1 MGFKDGSSGSNNGL
15 IFFIIVVLVAGLFIF
30 SVRQENNAGNPLDG
44 LFTASDSNSGALGYY
59 DSPVVEEKAT
69 LVEGYFC
76 PADACADK
84 LIKKIDSAKSSLYV
98 AIYSLTLDGIS
109 DALIRAKKRG
119 VEVKVIFDSD
129 QSKNDAS
136 DDERMGNEGVQIA
149 YRNGSGYM
157 HNKFTIID
165 MNVVATGSFNYSN
178 NADTRNEENLVFIES
193 TGLAESFKQNFDS
206 IWAKSNAN

>member
-1 MGFKDGSSGSNNGL
+1 MGFKEGNSSNSSGL
-15 IFFIIVVLVAGLFIF
+15 IFFIIVVLIAGMFIF
-30 SVRQENNAGNPLDG
+30 SVRQENNAANPLDG
-44 LFTASDSNSGALGYY
+44 LFTASDNSSFGYY
-59 DSPVVEEKAT
+59 GAPVVKESANSIE
-69 LVEGYFC
+69 VYFC
-76 PADACADK
+76 PQDACADK
-84 LIKKIDSAKSSLYV
+84 LIRKIDSAKSSLYV

-109 DALIRAKKRG
+109 DALIRAKNRG

-129 QSKNDAS
+129 QSKNAAS
-136 DDERMGNEGVQIA
+136 DDERMGNEGVKVA

-193 TGLAESFKQNFDS
+193 RGLAESFKQNFES
-206 IWAKSNAN
+206 IWVKSNAN